1 VDFSGTSQR
10 GMRRAS
16 SLIEPRNIVA
26 PRKVSDVR
34 PAARGVTSDRLQ
46 KIGTGVFHLGQQPL
60 IVYYSA
66 NAQPAIYR
74 PACRSHGTN
83 FRRSLCI
90 DDFGIGT
97 LTIGNGGM
105 VNVGISVGVAVF
117 PGSTRTVNTS
127 AASGQPAAAPDTL
140 NTSLAGFGDGTGRIV
155 FNHTASNYTFAATLS
170 GPGLVKVDAG
180 SKIQT
185 TNNTDTRAT
194 TISGGALIVN
204 RSIASSAPLR

>member
-1 VDFSGTSQR
+1 MPTLNPQSIALLAGRTGPISG
-10 GMRRAS
+10 A
-16 SLIEPRNIVA
+16 LFV
-26 PRKVSDVR
+26 
-34 PAARGVTSDRLQ
+34 
-46 KIGTGVFHLGQQPL
+46 
-60 IVYYSA
+60 
-66 NAQPAIYR
+66 
-74 PACRSHGTN
+74 
-83 FRRSLCI
+83 

-127 AASGQPAAAPDTL
+127 AASGQPASAGSTGTLVIGAASGQVAVAPGTL
-140 NTSLAGFGDGTGRIV
+140 TTPSVAFGDGTGRIV
-155 FNHTASNYTFAATLS
+155 FNHTASNYTFAPTLS
-170 GPGLVKVDAG
+170 GPGLVEVDAG

-185 TNNTDTRAT
+185 ANNTDTRAT

>member
-1 VDFSGTSQR
+1 MDFSGTSQR

-83 FRRSLCI
+83 FRRSLCRRFRHRHT
-90 DDFGIGT
+90 DDRERRHGERWHFCGCCR
-97 LTIGNGGM
+97 
-105 VNVGISVGVAVF
+105 VS
-117 PGSTRTVNTS
+117 GSTRTVNTS

-155 FNHTASNYTFAATLS
+155 FNHTASNYTFAPTLS
-170 GPGLVKVDAG
+170 GPGLVEVDAG

-185 TNNTDTRAT
+185 ANNTDTRAT

>member
-1 VDFSGTSQR
+1 
-10 GMRRAS
+10 MRRAS

-83 FRRSLCI
+83 FRRSLCRRFRHRHT
-90 DDFGIGT
+90 DDRERRHGERWHFCGCCRVSRFHADGQYQCRLGSAGRCARHAEHILGGI
-97 LTIGNGGM
+97 
-105 VNVGISVGVAVF
+105 
-117 PGSTRTVNTS
+117 
-127 AASGQPAAAPDTL
+127 
-140 NTSLAGFGDGTGRIV
+140 GDGTGRIV
-155 FNHTASNYTFAATLS
+155 FNHTASNYTFAPTLS
-170 GPGLVKVDAG
+170 GPGLVEVDAG

-185 TNNTDTRAT
+185 ANNTDTRAT

>member
-83 FRRSLCI
+83 FRRSLCRRFRHRHT
-90 DDFGIGT
+90 DDRERRHGERWHFCGCCRVSRFHADGQYQCRLGSAGRCARHAEHILGGIRGRHRPHRLRPHRLET
-97 LTIGNGGM
+97 TPLLRPFRVQGWWRSMPALRSRRPTTPIRARPPLA
-105 VNVGISVGVAVF
+105 VA
-117 PGSTRTVNTS
+117 R
-127 AASGQPAAAPDTL
+127 
-140 NTSLAGFGDGTGRIV
+140 
-155 FNHTASNYTFAATLS
+155 
-170 GPGLVKVDAG
+170 
-180 SKIQT
+180 
-185 TNNTDTRAT
+185 
-194 TISGGALIVN
+194 
-204 RSIASSAPLR
+204 